1 MEEGPMG
8 LGFTGKIV
16 WRQFRN
22 ERHYYDSLDVPLFVS
37 LLMLESLKIFQR
49 LSIFLWRTAFSS
61 RWSDA
66 SATVGG
72 FGVS

>member
-37 LLMLESLKIFQR
+37 LLMLESLKSVAI
-49 LSIFLWRTAFSS
+49 S
-61 RWSDA
+61 A
-66 SATVGG
+66 SLHILVEDRI
-72 FGVS
+72 

>member
-22 ERHYYDSLDVPLFVS
+22 ERHYYDSLARPPFRFSADAGIPQNISAS
-37 LLMLESLKIFQR
+37 LHILVEDRI
-49 LSIFLWRTAFSS
+49 
-61 RWSDA
+61 
-66 SATVGG
+66 
-72 FGVS
+72 